1 MSQLTL
7 KQLVGLALLD
17 QEFCD
22 GLMNGKRCAL
32 LAGFDLTEEERAR
45 IMCLEF
51 GSVRDLARCLCELL
65 TEQQTLPVLQMP
77 LSAVEA
83 GQGMRG

>member
-7 KQLVGLALLD
+7 KRLVGLALLD

-32 LAGFDLTEEERAR
+32 LAGFDLTEEEREV
-45 IMCLEF
+45 ILCLEP
-51 GSVRDLARCLCELL
+51 SSIRDLAGSLCAWLNEPR
-65 TEQQTLPVLQMP
+65 TLPVFEMP
-77 LSAVEA
+77 FRTVEA
-83 GQGMRG
+83 GSGMRG

>member
-7 KQLVGLALLD
+7 KRLVGLALLD

-32 LAGFDLTEEERAR
+32 LAGFDLTEEEREV
-45 IMCLEF
+45 IMCLE
-51 GSVRDLARCLCELL
+51 SSSIRDLARSLCELL
-65 TEQQTLPVLQMP
+65 TEPQTLPVLEMP
-77 LSAVEA
+77 FSSVEA
-83 GQGMRG
+83 RQGMRG